1 MRDSVWTIQVRRHLD
16 TGGKRGERRRWL
28 LTGLNILTRHLR
40 CLRVVRGDRI
50 LLVVVRPVHADLPAH
65 DLEVVQVSDC
75 GGGGVCIGEVCE
87 AITLWFP
94 RLRVHHKTE
103 FGNRA
108 SGAEDVFDLF
118 LRKV

>member
-1 MRDSVWTIQVRRHLD
+1 MSESSQ
-16 TGGKRGERRRWL
+16 GGPNPSRCCEASPRGS
-28 LTGLNILTRHLR
+28 
-40 CLRVVRGDRI
+40 
-50 LLVVVRPVHADLPAH
+50 PAH

-118 LRKV
+118 LRKVIRDISQEHTLPGPLWSHFDAFVNFE